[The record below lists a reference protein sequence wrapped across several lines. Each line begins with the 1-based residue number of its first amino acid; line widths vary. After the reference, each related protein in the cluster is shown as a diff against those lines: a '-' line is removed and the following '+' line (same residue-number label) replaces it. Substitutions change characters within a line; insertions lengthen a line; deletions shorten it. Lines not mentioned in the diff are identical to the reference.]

1 MQALAYSG
9 YSETHL
15 SFFRFYFV
23 KESAPKPRKST
34 YQLFHVNYTFTSRM
48 RKYDKEEI
56 FDCLLIKDH
65 LWKAYEK
72 VKDIKAQ
79 AKHMY

>member
-1 MQALAYSG
+1 
-9 YSETHL
+9 
-15 SFFRFYFV
+15 
-23 KESAPKPRKST
+23 
-34 YQLFHVNYTFTSRM
+34 M

>member
-1 MQALAYSG
+1 
-9 YSETHL
+9 
-15 SFFRFYFV
+15 
-23 KESAPKPRKST
+23 
-34 YQLFHVNYTFTSRM
+34 M

-79 AKHMY
+79 AKHMYWYMLSFVIRHDRVFEQYLEILASL